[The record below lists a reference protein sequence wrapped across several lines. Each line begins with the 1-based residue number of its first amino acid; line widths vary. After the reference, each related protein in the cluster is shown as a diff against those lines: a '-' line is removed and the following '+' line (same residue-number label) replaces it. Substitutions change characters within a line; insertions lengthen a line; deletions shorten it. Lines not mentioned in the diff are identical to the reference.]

1 MGIRSK
7 TKVNEVSTS
16 LSDMKVTI
24 AGRPKVGKTSLF
36 YEILKREGGLDTGL
50 LMAFE
55 KGYGF
60 LPDINVVDIE
70 TWQEFVEYV
79 DDLVEDAEGFK
90 FLGLDT
96 VDIAGKLCQEYV
108 LKKQSAKDGKRYEAL
123 ADLPYGKAY
132 ELLEAEFSKQIGRL
146 EASGFG
152 LFFITHDKDRQVEEK
167 NGMKYDK
174 VQMSV
179 SGRVGDYIKN
189 SSDFI
194 IFIDI
199 EKEKVKD
206 GKTQII
212 QESRKMRFRGD
223 GTTEAGGRIQ
233 ELPEVI
239 DYDVDN
245 FLATI
250 EQAIVTQTE
259 KMKHVK
265 KDVEKS
271 EKTKEKKPKIKKEK
285 VEETK
290 TVDKSEELASVKSSI
305 SEFVSSLEV
314 SEKKE
319 WAQDF
324 KETLGTMNFNDSDDL
339 DALKSLLS
347 KMK

>member
-55 KGYGF
+55 KGYSF

-70 TWQEFVEYV
+70 TWQEFIEYV

-90 FLGLDT
+90 FLALDT

-108 LKKQSAKDGKRYEAL
+108 LRKQSIKDNKRYEAL
-123 ADLPYGKAY
+123 ADMPFGKAY
-132 ELLEAEFSKQIGRL
+132 ELLENEFSKQVGRL
-146 EASGFG
+146 EQAGFG
-152 LFFITHDKDRQVEEK
+152 LFFITHDKDKQVEEK

-174 VQMSV
+174 VLMSV
-179 SGRVGDYIKN
+179 GGRVGDYVKN

-206 GKTQII
+206 GKTSKIE
-212 QESRKMRFRGD
+212 ESRKMRFRGD

-239 DYDVDN
+239 DYDVDE
-245 FLATI
+245 FLSTI
-250 EQAIVTQTE
+250 ENAIVSQTDKMKTKGTSKKQKDEKKSTE
-259 KMKHVK
+259 KKVK
-265 KDVEKS
+265 D
-271 EKTKEKKPKIKKEK
+271 KTKEKS
-285 VEETK
+285 
-290 TVDKSEELASVKSSI
+290 VDKTEKLVDVKAKI
-305 SEFVSSLEV
+305 SEFVGSLET
-314 SEKKE
+314 EDKKE
-319 WAQDF
+319 WAMKF
-324 KETLGTMNFNDSDDL
+324 KEELGTMNFNDSDDL
-339 DALKSLLS
+339 DALESLLS
-347 KMK
+347 EMK